1 MNRKVVSFVV
11 GRILMVAAAL
21 MIPSLIVAIWYGE
34 GWTGS
39 YPFIA
44 TILGASL
51 IGWALSYRR
60 PEDMT
65 YYMKEGFVIVAMTW
79 IALSFIGAMPFF
91 ISGWIPK
98 LYDAFFE
105 TASGFSTTGATILT
119 DIEALPRSLL
129 FWRSFT
135 HAIGGMGILV
145 FALAVMPK
153 TESKEVF
160 VMRAEMPG
168 PTFGKLRSK
177 VRSTARILYLI
188 YMGMTLILV
197 VLLLAGG
204 MPLFDS
210 FIHAFGAAGTGGFSS
225 KGASI
230 AAYNSAYIEIVL
242 GFAMLAFGTNFTLY
256 YLILSSRA
264 KQAAKS
270 EELRW
275 YIAIVVL
282 AITAIS
288 INLLHVY
295 ESVGKMFRDVFF
307 TVSSIVTTTG
317 YSTVDFTHW
326 PLFSRLIL
334 LLLMFVGSMAGST
347 GGGIKISRISLY
359 CKMFIQEIRR
369 SINPNRILPL
379 RFEGKQLSKSI
390 LRQVSNYLI
399 LYATLFTAFTLIV
412 AIDVNNFESS
422 FSAVAA
428 TFNNIGP
435 GLGLVGPA
443 HNYSFLTP
451 LSKVIL
457 SFGMIM
463 GRLEILPIIV
473 LFSPSTWR
481 KV

>member
-1 MNRKVVSFVV
+1 MNRRVILYVV
-11 GRILMVAAAL
+11 GRIMVVTAVL
-21 MIPSLIVAIWYGE
+21 MIPSLIVALIYRE
-34 GWTGS
+34 GWVGV
-39 YPFIA
+39 YPFLA
-44 TILGASL
+44 TMAGTAFV
-51 IGWALSYRR
+51 GWGLSFRR

-65 YYMKEGFVIVAMTW
+65 YYMKEGFVIVALTW
-79 IALSFIGAMPFF
+79 IILSLSGAMPFV

-98 LYDAFFE
+98 FYDALFE
-105 TASGFSTTGATILT
+105 TASGFSTTGASILT
-119 DIEALPRSLL
+119 DVEALPHSLL

-135 HAIGGMGILV
+135 HVIGGMGILV
-145 FALAVMPK
+145 FALAVMPR

-168 PTFGKLRSK
+168 PTFGKLRSR
-177 VRSTARILYLI
+177 VQTTAQILYVI
-188 YMGMTLILV
+188 YIVMTLVLV
-197 VLLLAGG
+197 VLLVLGG

-225 KGASI
+225 KALSV
-230 AAYNSAYIEIVL
+230 AAYDSVYIEIVL
-242 GFAMLAFGTNFTLY
+242 GIAMLVFGTNFTLY
-256 YLILSSRA
+256 YLILSKRA

-275 YIAIVVL
+275 YIAIVVI
-282 AITAIS
+282 AIMAIS
-288 INLLHVY
+288 INLRNVY
-295 ESVGKMFRDVFF
+295 ESVGTLLRDVFF

-317 YSTVDFTHW
+317 YATVDFKHW

-347 GGGIKISRISLY
+347 AGGLKVSRVAIY
-359 CKMFIQEIRR
+359 CKTFIREIRR
-369 SINPNRILPL
+369 SINPNRVLPL
-379 RFEGKQLSKSI
+379 RFEGKQLSKPI
-390 LRQVSNYLI
+390 LQQISNYLI
-399 LYATLFTAFTLIV
+399 LYASLFTALTLVV
-412 AIDVNNFESS
+412 AVDLNDFESA

-443 HNYSFLTP
+443 HNYSFFSP
-451 LSKVIL
+451 FSKVML
-457 SFGMIM
+457 SFGMIT
-463 GRLEILPIIV
+463 GRLEILPMIV

>member
-1 MNRKVVSFVV
+1 
-11 GRILMVAAAL
+11 RILLVTAAL
-21 MIPSLIVAIWYGE
+21 MVPSLIVALVYGE
-34 GWTGS
+34 GWAGS
-39 YPFIA
+39 CPFLL
-44 TILGASL
+44 TILAASL
-51 IGWALSYRR
+51 GGWALSYRR
-60 PEDMT
+60 PADMA
-65 YYMKEGFVIVAMTW
+65 YYMKEGFVIVALSW
-79 IALSFIGAMPFF
+79 IMLSLIGAMPFY
-91 ISGWIPK
+91 ISGWIPRY
-98 LYDAFFE
+98 YDAFFE
-105 TASGFSTTGATILT
+105 TASGFSTTGATILI
-119 DIEALPRSLL
+119 DIEALPHSLL

-145 FALAVMPK
+145 FALAVMPR

-188 YMGMTLILV
+188 YLGMTFLLV
-197 VLLLAGG
+197 LLLLAGG
-204 MPLFDS
+204 MPLFDAL
-210 FIHAFGAAGTGGFSS
+210 IHSFGAAGTGGFSS
-225 KGASI
+225 KAASI
-230 AAYNSAYIEIVL
+230 AAYNSTYIELVL
-242 GFAMLAFGTNFTLY
+242 GFAMLAFGTNFSLY
-256 YLILSSRA
+256 YLILSGRGR
-264 KQAAKS
+264 QAAKS

-275 YIAIVVL
+275 YIGIVTAAV
-282 AITAIS
+282 AAIS
-288 INLLHVY
+288 LNLLHY
-295 ESVGKMFRDVFF
+295 YDNIGRTLRDVFF

-334 LLLMFVGSMAGST
+334 LLLMFIGGMAGST

-359 CKMFIQEIRR
+359 IKMLVQEIRR
-369 SINPNRILPL
+369 SINPNRVLPL
-379 RFEGKQLSKSI
+379 RFEGKPLSAPI

-399 LYATLFTAFTLIV
+399 IYATLFTAITLIV

-443 HNYSFLTP
+443 QNYSFLRP
-451 LSKVIL
+451 LSKIVL
-457 SFGMIM
+457 SIGMIM

-473 LFSPSTWR
+473 LFSPNTWR